1 MVVPVFST
9 YAKLALLRY
18 AYSEEGKKVML

>member
-1 MVVPVFST
+1 VVPVFST

-18 AYSEEGKKVML
+18 AYSEEEKKVML